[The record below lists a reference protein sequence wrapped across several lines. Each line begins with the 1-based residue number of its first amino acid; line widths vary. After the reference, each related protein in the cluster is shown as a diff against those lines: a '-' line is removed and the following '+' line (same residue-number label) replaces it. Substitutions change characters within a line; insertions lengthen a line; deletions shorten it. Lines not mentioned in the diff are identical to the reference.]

1 MIVSDA
7 GIKVE
12 AALKAVLQAISII
25 RAVYGRV

>member
-7 GIKVE
+7 HTKVE

-25 RAVYGRV
+25 RAMSGRV